1 MTISLLLVYIR
12 RNAHPGNKPMTQYH
26 LPRVLQLTFVVALVV
41 MLTACASQPKQPVL
55 YPNNHLQ
62 QVGEQTAQRD
72 IDACVQLARGSNVN
86 ETQDGEV
93 GKRAAGGAAIG
104 GASAAAWG
112 LVRGSDVGNRALA
125 GAAAGATAGAVS
137 GGLQSTETSELFKNF
152 VNKCL
157 SDKGYSVIGWQ

>member
-104 GASAAAWG
+104 GTSAAAWG
-112 LVRGSDVGNRALA
+112 LVRGGDVGNRALA